1 MYQVITKLNTIRRTF
16 AMRKLGMGLAAA
28 VLAVS
33 TVFGGTALKNVSQV
47 KAADTDYTY
56 VYAGLSWEEYWNAE
70 GVYNA
75 SNTQS
80 SDVKDDHGEYDKGG
94 FDTVSRATYNHGL
107 HRGSFQCEAVIFD
120 TEGKTYD
127 VAYWTSEDKA
137 VKLVLTDGS
146 KCTYNSKAKT
156 LTFADGTTVTLD
168 HYEVKGLKYVPVK
181 VKTSDYEDFKSK
193 YNVVE
198 NGGTLEGG
206 YTENNLKAYS
216 ETAEVTADTNGL
228 KEAVK
233 EADGTYSFGAR
244 INGTA
249 SGVKD
254 SSLKKAADIT
264 VNLRSTDTQSNIT
277 GSYGEFLR
285 VDLTG
290 NYGDLGANLQAVK
303 WTYYGQ
309 DSTRTN
315 ALATFGTK
323 FAADNWM
330 HKVNGIQLGLTDSY
344 RCQLPEGTDGTGYW
358 TVTVYA
364 LGYEDYSFDIQTEK
378 NNLYMGDEEEADTT
392 KLAEAV
398 NAAKALNEA
407 DYTKE
412 SWDAMQVELREA
424 QDALSTPG
432 STDTQ
437 SNITGS
443 YGEFL
448 RVDLTGNYGDLGA
461 NLQAVKWTYY
471 GQDSTRTNALATFG
485 TKFAAD
491 NWMHKV
497 NGIQL
502 GLTDSYR
509 CQLPEGTDGT
519 GYWTVTV
526 YALGYEDYSFDIQTE
541 KNNLY
546 MGDEEEADT
555 TKLAEAVNAAKA
567 LNEADYTK
575 ESWDAMQV
583 ELREAQDALSTPGS
597 AASVAEATDHLN
609 AAMAALVKVS
619 TDDGSTSDTEASGTD
634 SSDTAGSSEA
644 SSTDST
650 SSSAEGTSTES
661 TSTVKTY
668 DAANV
673 YAWFAA
679 AVLAAGLGVC
689 VYVKKNNR
697 IFR

>member
-1 MYQVITKLNTIRRTF
+1 
-16 AMRKLGMGLAAA
+16 MRKLGMGLAAA
-28 VLAVS
+28 ILAVS
-33 TVFGGTALKNVSQV
+33 TVFGGTVLKGASQV
-47 KAADTDYTY
+47 KAADSDYTY
-56 VYAGLSWEEYWNAE
+56 VYAGLSWEEYWKAE

-75 SNTQS
+75 ANIQS

-146 KCTYNSKAKT
+146 KCTYDSKAKT
-156 LTFADGTTVTLD
+156 LTLADGTVVNLD

-181 VKTSDYEDFKSK
+181 VKTADYEDFKSK

-206 YTENNLKAYS
+206 FTEKELKAYT

-249 SGVKD
+249 SGVKN
-254 SSLKKAADIT
+254 SSLKKAADVV
-264 VNLRSTDTQSNIT
+264 VNLRSTDTNGNTT
-277 GSYGEFLR
+277 GAYGEFLR

-330 HKVNGIQLGLTDSY
+330 HKQNGIQLGLTDSY
-344 RCQLPEGTDGTGYW
+344 RCQLPDGTDGTGYW

-364 LGYEDYSFDIQTEK
+364 LGYEDYSFDIKTEK
-378 NNLYMGDEEEADTT
+378 NNIYTGYEEAADTT

-398 NAAKALNEA
+398 KAAKELNEA

-412 SWDAMQVELREA
+412 SWEAMQTELREA
-424 QDALSTPG
+424 QD
-432 STDTQ
+432 
-437 SNITGS
+437 
-443 YGEFL
+443 E
-448 RVDLTGNYGDLGA
+448 
-461 NLQAVKWTYY
+461 
-471 GQDSTRTNALATFG
+471 
-485 TKFAAD
+485 
-491 NWMHKV
+491 
-497 NGIQL
+497 
-502 GLTDSYR
+502 
-509 CQLPEGTDGT
+509 
-519 GYWTVTV
+519 
-526 YALGYEDYSFDIQTE
+526 
-541 KNNLY
+541 
-546 MGDEEEADT
+546 
-555 TKLAEAVNAAKA
+555 
-567 LNEADYTK
+567 LN
-575 ESWDAMQV
+575 S
-583 ELREAQDALSTPGS
+583 PGS
-597 AASVAEATDHLN
+597 AASVAEAEQHLN
-609 AAMAALVKVS
+609 AAIAALVKVS
-619 TDDGSTSDTEASGTD
+619 SGDNAGNNSDNNAGTSNDQDITGENGNEASAVI
-634 SSDTAGSSEA
+634 SP
-644 SSTDST
+644 
-650 SSSAEGTSTES
+650 
-661 TSTVKTY
+661 STVETY
-668 DAANV
+668 DASYGYV
-673 YAWFAA
+673 ILL
-679 AVLAAGLGVC
+679 AVLMSAGMIVAFC
-689 VYVKKNNR
+689 TERKCK

>member
-1 MYQVITKLNTIRRTF
+1 MEAIELNVSGYNKIKYTLRRTF

-233 EADGTYSFGAR
+233 ETDGTYSFGAR
-244 INGTA
+244 VNGTA

-330 HKVNGIQLGLTDSY
+330 HKV
-344 RCQLPEGTDGTGYW
+344 
-358 TVTVYA
+358 
-364 LGYEDYSFDIQTEK
+364 
-378 NNLYMGDEEEADTT
+378 
-392 KLAEAV
+392 
-398 NAAKALNEA
+398 
-407 DYTKE
+407 
-412 SWDAMQVELREA
+412 
-424 QDALSTPG
+424 
-432 STDTQ
+432 
-437 SNITGS
+437 
-443 YGEFL
+443 
-448 RVDLTGNYGDLGA
+448 
-461 NLQAVKWTYY
+461 
-471 GQDSTRTNALATFG
+471 
-485 TKFAAD
+485 
-491 NWMHKV
+491 H
-497 NGIQL
+497 GIQL